1 MDVHDTADSG
11 TLLSPN
17 PAGEWVADCL
27 GDLMA
32 RHGVPSRQQ
41 ATLVAQVCQL
51 SISQARRKLKGAVW
65 TFEEVL
71 TLCRHFGQSLDSV
84 FSAPVFLP
92 GSGGVGAQG
101 VAHGTQGAGTTSA
114 SYPASLY
121 LDDQELDCE
130 VRLGALRTQAGAEGL
145 LATLHPIRGWMVG
158 SPARLAKESAHSPR
172 YSVDQVQ
179 LRAPEVPPLARIA
192 VLDDDRGSADAL
204 ADWFNE
210 LGYQADSY
218 QSAEALM
225 DGACASHDAYVVD
238 LILAGGQ
245 TSQALVQRIRSEQPD
260 APIILLTGQLRD
272 GTASE
277 ATLATI
283 LRTQGVTF
291 FEKPVRP
298 AVLTAA
304 IQSSLDRA
312 TKRHAA

>member
-11 TLLSPN
+11 TLAAVH
-17 PAGEWVADCL
+17 PAGEWVAHCL
-27 GDLMA
+27 SELMA
-32 RHGVPSRQQ
+32 REGVHSRQQ
-41 ATLVAQVCQL
+41 AALVAQVCQL
-51 SISQARRKLKGAVW
+51 SISQARRKLKGAAW
-65 TFEEVL
+65 TFDEVL
-71 TLCRHFGQSLDSV
+71 ALCKHFGQGLDAV
-84 FSAPVFLP
+84 FSSPVFQAGSLP
-92 GSGGVGAQG
+92 ASASAGGHS
-101 VAHGTQGAGTTSA
+101 AHAPSA
-114 SYPASLY
+114 SYPATLY

-130 VRLGALRTQAGAEGL
+130 VRLGALRTQPGPASL
-145 LATLHPIRGWMVG
+145 LATLHPVRGWMVG
-158 SPARLAKESAHSPR
+158 STARLARESAYSPR
-172 YSVDQVQ
+172 YDVDQLQ
-179 LRAPEVPPLARIA
+179 LRVPEEPPLARIA

-218 QSAEALM
+218 QSPEALLQTPWS
-225 DGACASHDAYVVD
+225 AHDAYVVD

-245 TSQALVQRIRSEQPD
+245 TSQALVQRIRQEQPE
-260 APIILLTGQLRD
+260 APIVLLTGQLRD

-304 IQSSLDRA
+304 IQSSLDRVA
-312 TKRHAA
+312 NKRHAA